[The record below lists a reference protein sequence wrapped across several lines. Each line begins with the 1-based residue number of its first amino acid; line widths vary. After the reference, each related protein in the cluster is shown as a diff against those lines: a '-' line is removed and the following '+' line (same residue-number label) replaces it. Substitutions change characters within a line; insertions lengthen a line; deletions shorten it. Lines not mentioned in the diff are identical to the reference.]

1 MKHFLQDFL
10 EVNIADFETKV
21 QECKNP
27 SLLTK
32 LLEVSLTVQKQ
43 LTQRTQINLVNRM
56 IEILEQKIED
66 YSKNNETDHDKQ
78 KLIPVVSLPVLL
90 LLLGDTVVDVHNFVK
105 DCK

>member
-10 EVNIADFETKV
+10 EVNLADFETKV
-21 QECKNP
+21 QECNNP

-32 LLEVSLTVQKQ
+32 LLEVSLTIQKQ
-43 LTQRTQINLVNRM
+43 LTQRTQINLVTRM
-56 IEILEQKIED
+56 IEVLESKIED
-66 YSKNNETDHDKQ
+66 YSKNNESDKEKR

-105 DCK
+105 KCK

>member
-10 EVNIADFETKV
+10 EVNLADFETKV

-32 LLEVSLTVQKQ
+32 LLEVSLTIQKQ
-43 LTQRTQINLVNRM
+43 LTQRTQINLVTRM
-56 IEILEQKIED
+56 IEVLESKIED
-66 YSKNNETDHDKQ
+66 YSKNNESDQEKR
-78 KLIPVVSLPVLL
+78 KLIPIVSLPVLL
-90 LLLGDTVVDVHNFVK
+90 LLVGDTVVDVHNFVK